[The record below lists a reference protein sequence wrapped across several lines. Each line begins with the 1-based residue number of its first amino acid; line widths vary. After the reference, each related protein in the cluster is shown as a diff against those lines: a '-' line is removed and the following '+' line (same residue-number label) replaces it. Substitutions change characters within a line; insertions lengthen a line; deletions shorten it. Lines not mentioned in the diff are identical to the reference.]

1 MKNER
6 LLTKRDYNKYPLT
19 FELHLDR
26 KVYIL
31 VSGKIF
37 RIK

>member
-1 MKNER
+1 MKNDR
-6 LLTKRDYNKYPLT
+6 LLTKRDFIKYPLT

-31 VSGKIF
+31 VNGKTF